1 MPEHVLSHSLR
12 LVSRNTPSVHA
23 CRALT
28 LSPMPEFQHSPGMRD
43 ILPPDSGR
51 WRQFQAVFAQVVEA
65 AGYGEVMPPLMED
78 LGVFQRVGEAT
89 DVVTKEMYDFTDR
102 GGRHVSLRP
111 ECTASVCRIFA
122 QHRPITPWKVFY
134 AGPNFRYEKP
144 QRGRFRQFDQVGI
157 EVLGADDPYLDVEV
171 IALAWEFYQR
181 LGLRQV
187 KLLLNSLGELD
198 DRTRYEASLAE
209 YFNDNLERLSPES
222 RITLTKN
229 PLRVLDSKRA
239 GDAAVLADAP
249 RIASFYG
256 ADAAANFEAVQQ
268 GLTDLG
274 IPFTIDTALV
284 RGLDYYRR
292 TTFEFQGGTL
302 DSAQNAL
309 GGGGRYDGLVESLG
323 GPATHGIGFALGLD
337 RTLLACDDEG
347 VFGAPNKTVDVFV
360 VDTTGGQE
368 ALRITAQL
376 RAAGI
381 SADRAFE
388 NRSMK
393 SQMKGADRSGAPLA
407 IIVGS
412 NELEAGYVVI
422 RPLRGEDVQRSVARD
437 TLISE
442 VIKALQTA
450 PKEATQ

>member
-1 MPEHVLSHSLR
+1 
-12 LVSRNTPSVHA
+12 
-23 CRALT
+23 
-28 LSPMPEFQHSPGMRD
+28 MPEFQHSPGMRD

-89 DVVTKEMYDFTDR
+89 DVVTKEMYDFIDR

-187 KLLLNSLGELD
+187 KLLLNSLGEPD
-198 DRTRYEASLAE
+198 DRARYEASLAQ

-222 RITLTKN
+222 QITLIKN

-249 RIASFYG
+249 RIAAFYSPE
-256 ADAAANFEAVQQ
+256 AAAHFEAVQQ
-268 GLTDLG
+268 GLTELS

-412 NELEAGYVVI
+412 NELEVGQVVI
-422 RPLRGEDVQRSVARD
+422 RPLRGEDAQRSVARD

-442 VIKALQTA
+442 VIQALQTA